1 MRDDF
6 QNFNL
11 MKVDEGE
18 EQEAALPS
26 ITQRVYSPPPS
37 ISRALTQRGEQQKS
51 ASGCHRTGSP
61 YSYPRSGIFFGV
73 CFSFFVRFLIV

>member
-26 ITQRVYSPPPS
+26 ITQRV
-37 ISRALTQRGEQQKS
+37 
-51 ASGCHRTGSP
+51 
-61 YSYPRSGIFFGV
+61 
-73 CFSFFVRFLIV
+73 